1 MIDFLLKSTLSLAL
15 LYAVYVLL
23 LEREKM
29 HHFNRF
35 YLLFGL
41 AFSLLIPFLT
51 FEIYVESVA
60 VAVQNNLQDNTQTL
74 PLSTQVITEKTNYIP
89 LILWTI
95 YALVT
100 TILLSRFI
108 LNLIKIQ
115 RKINSHS
122 TEKIQSSTIS
132 CFLIFNQTT
141 TISAS
146 I

>member
-1 MIDFLLKSTLSLAL
+1 MIDFLLKSTLSLTL

-60 VAVQNNLQDNTQTL
+60 VAVQNNFQDNTQTL
-74 PLSTQVITEKTNYIP
+74 PLSNQVITEKTNYIP

-100 TILLSRFI
+100 TILFSRFI
-108 LNLIKIQ
+108 LN
-115 RKINSHS
+115 
-122 TEKIQSSTIS
+122 
-132 CFLIFNQTT
+132 
-141 TISAS
+141 
-146 I
+146 